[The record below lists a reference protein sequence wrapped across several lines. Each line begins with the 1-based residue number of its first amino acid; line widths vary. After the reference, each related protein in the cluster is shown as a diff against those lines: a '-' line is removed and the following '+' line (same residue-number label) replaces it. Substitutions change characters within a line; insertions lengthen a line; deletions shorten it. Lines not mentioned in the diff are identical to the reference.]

1 MISSTFLVLVRIFR
15 DCAIIIRRVAEKL
28 DGGGT
33 LSENNVKIGGAQIK
47 ITLITGG
54 PQLSFYV
61 MSLCI
66 KF

>member
-1 MISSTFLVLVRIFR
+1 MISSTFLVLLRIFR

-28 DGGGT
+28 DGGA